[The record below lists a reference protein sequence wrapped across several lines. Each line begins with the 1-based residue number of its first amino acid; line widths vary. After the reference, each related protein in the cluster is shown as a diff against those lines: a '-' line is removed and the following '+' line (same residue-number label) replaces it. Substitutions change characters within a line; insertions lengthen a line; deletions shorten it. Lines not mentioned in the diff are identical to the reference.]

1 MKKIVICGGHL
12 TPALAL
18 IEELQKKKGLE
29 IIFFGRKF
37 ATEGSNQL
45 SQEYKIINQRKIK
58 FYPITA
64 GKLQRKFTRF
74 TIPSLLKLPL
84 GSSQAL
90 RYLIKEKPD
99 LVVSFGS
106 YVSTPVVVAAFLL
119 GIKSIAHE
127 QSISP
132 GLATKINSKFTKKIF
147 LTWKESEKFFKK
159 GKSKLIGNLT
169 RKSIFAKKA
178 KNKTLANFIKKE
190 GKLLFVAGG
199 NQGSHFINSLIFNSL
214 DQFKGYLI
222 VHQVGSTNFAGD
234 LDKAKGIKK
243 PDYLPVEFLDGDNF
257 GAMLSRCDI
266 LIGRSG
272 INTVWDC
279 LQTRAPA
286 IYIPLSGEQ
295 TENALYAQKEGVA
308 KVIYQNEATP
318 GLLKKTIDEIF
329 TEYANIKKSL
339 EKTARNL
346 PKNGAYIMAA
356 EARKLLN
363 D

>member
-18 IEELQKKKGLE
+18 IEELQKKKGLQ

-37 ATEGSNQL
+37 ATEGSSQL
-45 SQEYKIINQRKIK
+45 SQEYKLITQRKIK
-58 FYPITA
+58 FYPIAA

-90 RYLIKEKPD
+90 RYLMKEKPG
-99 LVVSFGS
+99 LVISFGS
-106 YVSTPVVVAAFLL
+106 YVSTPVVAAAFLL

-127 QSISP
+127 QSIKP

-147 LTWKESEKFFKK
+147 LTWPQSEKFFEN
-159 GKSKLIGNLT
+159 GKTKIIGNLT

-178 KNKTLANFIKKE
+178 KNPRVANFIKKD

-199 NQGSHFINSLIFNSL
+199 NQGSHFINRLIFNSL
-214 DQFKGYLI
+214 DQLSDYLI

-234 LDKAKGIKK
+234 LDKARGIKK
-243 PDYLPVEFLDGDNF
+243 PDYLPFEFLDGDDF
-257 GAMLSRCDI
+257 GALLARCDI

-279 LQTRAPA
+279 LQTLVPA

-295 TENALYAQKEGVA
+295 TENALYAQKEGIA
-308 KVIYQNEATP
+308 KVIYQKEAEP
-318 GLLKKTIDEIF
+318 QLLRRKIDEIF
-329 TEYANIKKSL
+329 SEYQSIKKSL
-339 EKTARNL
+339 EKSARIL
-346 PKNGAYIMAA
+346 PKNGADIMAA
-356 EARKLLN
+356 EVSKFLN